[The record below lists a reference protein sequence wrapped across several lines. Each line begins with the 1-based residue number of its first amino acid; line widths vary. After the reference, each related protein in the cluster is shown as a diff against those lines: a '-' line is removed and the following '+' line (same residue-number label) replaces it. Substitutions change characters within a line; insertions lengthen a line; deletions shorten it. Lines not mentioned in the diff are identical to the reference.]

1 MGNRRTVAT
10 TPATEYDV
18 IRVLAQNVD
27 GTQVARVPQRY
38 TVRDIQNVVNNHTV
52 HQLLADYQDRA
63 SGGEGWLRILR
74 FVPAEDRVYVQT
86 YSPWLNRYEQDADSE
101 FTLAFPMA
109 GPFTPAGTARVASGA
124 TAAFQVSGLSPS
136 TQYEW

>member
-52 HQLLADYQDRA
+52 DGVLDTVNVLCGTCGESVADCIELAPLLLDVPFAWSWQSKVDQD
-63 SGGEGWLRILR
+63 
-74 FVPAEDRVYVQT
+74 
-86 YSPWLNRYEQDADSE
+86 
-101 FTLAFPMA
+101 
-109 GPFTPAGTARVASGA
+109 
-124 TAAFQVSGLSPS
+124 
-136 TQYEW
+136 